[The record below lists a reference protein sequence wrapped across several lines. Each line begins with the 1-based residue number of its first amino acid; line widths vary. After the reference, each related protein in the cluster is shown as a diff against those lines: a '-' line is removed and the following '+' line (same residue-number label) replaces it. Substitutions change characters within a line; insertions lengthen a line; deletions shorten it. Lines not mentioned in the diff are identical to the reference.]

1 MEVLVLKTAFYLVFL
16 LFAVMATMSL
26 KASHLEIVQTQA
38 WDITRGILAILTLIL
53 AVLALFKKINFDTKK

>member
-1 MEVLVLKTAFYLVFL
+1 
-16 LFAVMATMSL
+16 MSL